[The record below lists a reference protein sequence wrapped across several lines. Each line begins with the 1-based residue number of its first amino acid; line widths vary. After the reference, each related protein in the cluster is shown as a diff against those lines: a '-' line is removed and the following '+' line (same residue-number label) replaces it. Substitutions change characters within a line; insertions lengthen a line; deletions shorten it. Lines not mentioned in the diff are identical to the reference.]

1 MFKTVFD
8 RVNGLT
14 IYVCL
19 SETGSHVAQASF
31 KCSMYPDGGLKFL
44 VLLPLPPKS
53 QNYQCVSPCPGLMWC
68 WGSKPGL
75 YPCQANNL
83 PAESQSHPNKGILST
98 SCK

>member
-75 YPCQANNL
+75 Y
-83 PAESQSHPNKGILST
+83 T
-98 SCK
+98 